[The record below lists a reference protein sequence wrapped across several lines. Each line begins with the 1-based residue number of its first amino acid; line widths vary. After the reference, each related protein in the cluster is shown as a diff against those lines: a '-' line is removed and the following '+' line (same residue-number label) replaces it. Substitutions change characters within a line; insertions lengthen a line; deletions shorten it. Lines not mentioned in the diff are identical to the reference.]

1 MSHANFLS
9 SKSSGQQKIGFRA
22 TQSQDMLT
30 WLRLT
35 LHSETRCGSREAPD
49 ASLHSLRLEPHTAL
63 HDRLSHLCAI
73 CAIGAFNANGIA
85 CSPQSSLYSLYHH
98 IMFQTCSIP
107 SVLGCTFIHLDINIY
122 QPIPSIN
129 RCDIWRP
136 ISVSSEA
143 SNESFGAGEDFA
155 HALVA
160 HRNGIR
166 IRTALAVGM
175 SEEQEQNGTNSNIQ

>member
-1 MSHANFLS
+1 M
-9 SKSSGQQKIGFRA
+9 
-22 TQSQDMLT
+22 
-30 WLRLT
+30 
-35 LHSETRCGSREAPD
+35 
-49 ASLHSLRLEPHTAL
+49 

-166 IRTALAVGM
+166 IRTALAGDETAGRV
-175 SEEQEQNGTNSNIQ
+175 EQSGRTGTKWNKQQHPIVEMINTSNIVQYSV